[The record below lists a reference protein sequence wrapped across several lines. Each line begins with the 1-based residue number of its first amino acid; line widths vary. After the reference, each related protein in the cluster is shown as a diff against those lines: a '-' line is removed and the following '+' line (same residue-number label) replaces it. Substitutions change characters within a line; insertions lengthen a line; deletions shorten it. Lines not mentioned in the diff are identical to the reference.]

1 MQKKFWKEYTSPMS
15 RMRQAWGFGI
25 HSPFAFRLITKVI
38 REKARYY
45 AYDDVEEIG
54 RTRVADTLMRRQ
66 KHLRKLLST
75 SRGRLFFRLT
85 NFFRPDDIIE
95 IGSSWGISSLYLRLA
110 ERSARLT
117 IVEPIA
123 EIGDFAERLFTEVG
137 EQADFVRD
145 PYNIS
150 LPAYLASERD
160 GLYIV
165 VNRQPKAQYRVLP
178 RLLDPALDKPS
189 FLIIDGIRSNSAAK
203 EWWEALIKDE
213 RVRVTIDMKNVGFV
227 CCNPKLNKQN
237 YQVSL

>member
-45 AYDDVEEIG
+45 AYDDVETIA
-54 RTRVADTLMRRQ
+54 RAHVVDVLQRQ
-66 KHLRKLLST
+66 QKRQRKLISK
-75 SRGRLFFRLT
+75 SRGRLLFRLT
-85 NFFRPDDIIE
+85 NFFRPDDILE

-117 IVEPIA
+117 VIEPNV
-123 EIGDFAERLFTEVG
+123 EIGDFAQTLFTRVG
-137 EQADFVRD
+137 ERVDFVRE
-145 PYNIS
+145 PYALSI
-150 LPAYLASERD
+150 PAYLERERE
-160 GLYIV
+160 GLYVV
-165 VNRQPKAQYRVLP
+165 VNRLPKAQYRALP
-178 RLLDPALDKPS
+178 QLLDPVLDKPS
-189 FLIIDGIRSNSAAK
+189 LLVIDGIRRNSAVK
-203 EWWEALIKDE
+203 EWWEALLKDE

-227 CCNPKLNKQN
+227 CCNPKLNKQD

>member
-1 MQKKFWKEYTSPMS
+1 MS
-15 RMRQAWGFGI
+15 RMRQARGFGI

-54 RTRVADTLMRRQ
+54 RTRVVNTLDRRQ
-66 KHLRKLLST
+66 KHLRKLLSM

-85 NFFRPDDIIE
+85 NFFRPDHILE

-110 ERSARLT
+110 ERAARLT
-117 IVEPIA
+117 IVEPVA
-123 EIGDFAERLFTEVG
+123 EIADFAERLFAETG
-137 EQADFVRD
+137 EQARFVRD
-145 PYNIS
+145 AYETAI
-150 LPAYLASERD
+150 PACLEGESE

-165 VNRQPKAQYRVLP
+165 VNRLPKAQYRVLP
-178 RLLDPALDKPS
+178 HLLDPVLDQPS
-189 FLIIDGIRSNSAAK
+189 LLIIDGIRSNSAAK

-213 RVRVTIDMKNVGFV
+213 RVRVTVDMKNVGFV